1 MNESIRIQQIKSELQ
16 ELKLTCKYQEL
27 FFRKYF
33 NSLRSQINTELTQ
46 KLLSQQLAEKKKDLN
61 KLWNQL
67 NEKIDYF
74 ESYYLNT
81 KLTDKFINDLTTKLN
96 SIETLLKSREYCLID
111 SLILNEKEKIERN
124 LFQNKTIV
132 FLVVKDYLNGSY
144 RDLIDGK
151 LLILNDVFISPRD
164 FEEM

>member
-1 MNESIRIQQIKSELQ
+1 MNESIRVQQIRSELQ
-16 ELKLTCKYQEL
+16 ELKLTYKYQEL

-33 NSLRSQINTELTQ
+33 NSLRSQINKELTQ
-46 KLLSQQLAEKKKDLN
+46 KLTSQQLAEKKKDLN

-74 ESYYLNT
+74 EGYYLNT
-81 KLTDKFINDLTTKLN
+81 ILTDKFINELTAKLN
-96 SIETLLKSREYCLID
+96 SIETLLKSHDYCLID

>member
-33 NSLRSQINTELTQ
+33 NSLRSQINKELTQ
-46 KLLSQQLAEKKKDLN
+46 KLISQQLAEKKKDLN

-81 KLTDKFINDLTTKLN
+81 KLTDKFINDLTAKLN
-96 SIETLLKSREYCLID
+96 SIETLLKSHEYCLID

>member
-33 NSLRSQINTELTQ
+33 NSLRSQINKELTQ
-46 KLLSQQLAEKKKDLN
+46 KLISQQLAETKKDLN

-96 SIETLLKSREYCLID
+96 SIETLLKSHDYCLID

-151 LLILNDVFISPRD
+151 LLILNDVFISLRD

>member
-1 MNESIRIQQIKSELQ
+1 MNESIRVQQIRSELQ
-16 ELKLTCKYQEL
+16 ELKLTYKYQEL

-33 NSLRSQINTELTQ
+33 NSLRSQINKELTQ
-46 KLLSQQLAEKKKDLN
+46 KLTSQQLAEKKKDLN
-61 KLWNQL
+61 KVWNQL
-67 NEKIDYF
+67 NEKIDHF
-74 ESYYLNT
+74 EGYYLNT
-81 KLTDKFINDLTTKLN
+81 ILTDKFINELTAKLN
-96 SIETLLKSREYCLID
+96 SIETLLKSHDYCLID

>member
-1 MNESIRIQQIKSELQ
+1 MNESIRVQQIRSELQ
-16 ELKLTCKYQEL
+16 ELKLTYKYQEL

-33 NSLRSQINTELTQ
+33 NSLRSQINKELTQ
-46 KLLSQQLAEKKKDLN
+46 KLTSQQLAEKKKDLN
-61 KLWNQL
+61 KVWNQL

-74 ESYYLNT
+74 EGYYLNT
-81 KLTDKFINDLTTKLN
+81 ILTDKFINELTAKLN
-96 SIETLLKSREYCLID
+96 SIETLLKSHDYCLID